1 MSVPT
6 HAHGPFQELVGYETL
21 TEGDRPYLRLH
32 LRRDLLNPHGV
43 LHGGVSLTLLDAI
56 GGRSLVGQLVPATG
70 QRILSSVTVTLTTD
84 SWVVAEVTGTQSM
97 FPVISPV
104 EFPPL
109 DATVIIGA
117 LASGIDLS
125 SLPIT
130 SNLKPQRLHTA
141 TPYAITNPIWI
152 DRDNNGWTSPKAPL
166 PTRLHKNQIVPAA
179 ARTGMSSPDKSSL

>member
-1 MSVPT
+1 VSVPT

-84 SWVVAEVTGTQSM
+84 FMLGVRDGVLFATGSPDHIGKTVAYVSVELRHNAMDGPLVARGLGTYRVYTRSL
-97 FPVISPV
+97 VSPV
-104 EFPPL
+104 
-109 DATVIIGA
+109 
-117 LASGIDLS
+117 
-125 SLPIT
+125 
-130 SNLKPQRLHTA
+130 
-141 TPYAITNPIWI
+141 
-152 DRDNNGWTSPKAPL
+152 
-166 PTRLHKNQIVPAA
+166 
-179 ARTGMSSPDKSSL
+179 

>member
-84 SWVVAEVTGTQSM
+84 FMLGVRDGVLFATGSPEARAL
-97 FPVISPV
+97 FPR
-104 EFPPL
+104 
-109 DATVIIGA
+109 T
-117 LASGIDLS
+117 
-125 SLPIT
+125 LPQ
-130 SNLKPQRLHTA
+130 PR
-141 TPYAITNPIWI
+141 
-152 DRDNNGWTSPKAPL
+152 
-166 PTRLHKNQIVPAA
+166 
-179 ARTGMSSPDKSSL
+179 